1 MCGITGLINIST
13 SEKYD
18 IVNLINKMT
27 LKLEHRGPDDSGIWS
42 DQLYKI
48 ALGHRRLSIIDVS
61 SAGHQPMESISK
73 NYVLSFNGEIYNHL
87 EIRKKLILEN
97 SSIKWV
103 GSSDTE
109 TLLVAIEYWGIDKT
123 ILLLNG
129 MFAFALWDKNSETL
143 YLAKDRLGEKPL
155 YYGWTGYQK
164 NLNIYDL
171 FFFSSELKAVK
182 SLNQFN
188 NKISIKALNE
198 YIKFAYVPSPLSIYN
213 HIYKLEPGCLLKIN
227 GFPPK
232 IPPLKAIKPNE
243 SYLNVKIN
251 KYYSLKKEI
260 FSNKQNIIHSEKE
273 AVHKLES
280 SLTESIKL
288 QSLAD
293 VPIGAFLSG
302 GIDSSLIVALMQQN
316 SSSKIKT
323 YTVGFDEKDFDESK
337 YAESISNHL
346 GTDHSTLI
354 VDSFQTKNLIYKLH
368 EIYDEPF
375 ADSSQIPTYLIS
387 QFAKKNVS
395 VALTGDGSDELFGGY
410 NRYLLGP
417 KVWNK
422 LKYIPKTLR
431 HSLGTTLS
439 SIPISYWDLLN
450 KKLTNSFTSYKGI
463 NQLGSKAYKLSN
475 RLTNINNSDDLYK
488 SLVYTCLDP
497 INILNIDYKSE
508 KNLADNIDNLFHDC
522 NHLDLNNS
530 AERMMYCD
538 FNSYLSDDILCKVDR
553 AAMATS
559 LETRVPFLDYRIVN
573 LSTQIPLNMKIR
585 NGESKWIVRQLLY
598 KHVPKYLVDRPKAGF
613 GVPVG
618 QWLRGPLRPWAEN
631 LLNQKRIISD
641 GFFDPSII
649 NKIWNE
655 HINLISD
662 NTTILWTVLM
672 FQAWYDNQQENLD

>member
-13 SEKYD
+13 TEKYD
-18 IVNLINKMT
+18 IVNLVNKMT

-42 DQLYKI
+42 DQLSKI

-61 SAGHQPMESISK
+61 SAGHQPMESTSK

-87 EIRKKLILEN
+87 DLRKKLTLEN
-97 SSIKWV
+97 PSINWV

-109 TLLVAIEYWGIDKT
+109 TLLVAFEYWGIKET
-123 ILLLNG
+123 LLLLNG
-129 MFAFALWDKNSETL
+129 MFAFALWDRNNETL
-143 YLAKDRLGEKPL
+143 YLARDRVGEKPL
-155 YYGWTGYQK
+155 YYGWTGYQE
-164 NLNIYDL
+164 NLNIFDL
-171 FFFSSELKAVK
+171 FFFSSELKAIK
-182 SLNQFN
+182 SLSQFN
-188 NKISIKALNE
+188 NKISRHALNE
-198 YIKFAYVPSPLSIYN
+198 YVKFAYVPSPLSIYN
-213 HIYKLEPGCLLKIN
+213 HVYKLEPGCILEIS
-227 GFPPK
+227 GSPPK
-232 IPPLKAIKPNE
+232 IPPLKAIKSDE
-243 SYLNVKIN
+243 SYHNVKIN
-251 KYYSLKKEI
+251 KYYSLKNEI
-260 FSNKQNIIHSEKE
+260 FTNKKNIIYSENE
-273 AVHKLES
+273 AVKNLEYCLS
-280 SLTESIKL
+280 ESVKL

-302 GIDSSLIVALMQQN
+302 GIDSSLIVALMQKN

-323 YTVGFDEKDFDESK
+323 YTVGFDELDFDESK
-337 YAESISNHL
+337 YAEAISNHL

-410 NRYLLGP
+410 NRYILGP
-417 KVWNK
+417 KIWNK
-422 LKYIPKTLR
+422 LKFVPKILR
-431 HSLGTTLS
+431 HSLGTTIN
-439 SIPISYWDLLN
+439 SIPITYWDLLN
-450 KKLTNSFTSYKGI
+450 KKLITSISSYNGI
-463 NQLGSKAYKLSN
+463 NQLGSKAYKFSN
-475 RLTNINNSDDLYK
+475 RLININNSDDLYK
-488 SLVYTCLDP
+488 SLLYSCLDP
-497 INILNIDYKSE
+497 INILNEDYKIE
-508 KNLADNIDNLFHDC
+508 KKLADNIDNLVYDC
-522 NHLDLNNS
+522 NLLGLNNS
-530 AERMMYCD
+530 SERMMYCD

-553 AAMATS
+553 AAMASS

-618 QWLRGPLRPWAEN
+618 QWLRGPLRSWAEN
-631 LLNQKRIISD
+631 LLDEKRIISD
-641 GFFDPSII
+641 GFFDPNII
-649 NKIWNE
+649 NKIWNQ
-655 HINLISD
+655 HINSVSD

-672 FQAWYDNQQENLD
+672 FQAWYENQQEMSF